1 MERVMLTPLTPEE
14 QQFAADN
21 HDCLQW
27 AIRNQRLDRELT
39 DIAALGYIHAVKKW
53 FARPDLHK
61 WSFSTI
67 VNQTIRSHVDAER
80 RKQAREIRTVSL
92 DAEVP
97 GMDGLALGDTVTY
110 DNLSYLKEGY
120 MNISYNVKLPEHKAG
135 GVKSDETIAIEGFLV
150 GKMRNM
156 CFEYETVDEARR
168 KQGCIYTYRRA
179 KKHQGIYE
187 MFRVENKIYIVRL
200 EQKAGAEGCQ

>member
-21 HDCLQW
+21 YECLQHC
-27 AIRNQRLDRELT
+27 IRAQRLDQDMT
-39 DIAALGYIHAVKKW
+39 DVAALGYVHAVKKW

-61 WSFSTI
+61 WPFRSI
-67 VNQTIRSHVDAER
+67 AYQTIRCHVSNER
-80 RKQAREIRTVSL
+80 CKQGRRIQAVSL

-97 GMDGLALGDTVTY
+97 GTDGFTLGATITY
-110 DNLSYLKEGY
+110 DNLSYLKEDH
-120 MNISYNVKLPEHKAG
+120 MNVSYNVKLPDHKAS

-168 KQGCIYTYRRA
+168 KQGCIYTYRRT
-179 KKHQGIYE
+179 KKHQEIYE
-187 MFRVENKIYIVRL
+187 MFRIENKIYIVRL
-200 EQKAGAEGCQ
+200 EQKAGAKR